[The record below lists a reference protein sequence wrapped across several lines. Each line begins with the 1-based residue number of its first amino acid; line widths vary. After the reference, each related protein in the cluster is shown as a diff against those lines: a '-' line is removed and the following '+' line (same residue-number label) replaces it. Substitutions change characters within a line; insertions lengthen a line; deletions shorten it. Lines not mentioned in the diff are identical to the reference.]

1 MLGYYNNPEATKAVI
16 NEEGWFNTGDLA
28 RIDEDGAIF
37 IVGRSKELII
47 RSGFNIYPPEL
58 EGILC
63 SHPDVRNSAV
73 VMRKVPG
80 NEEVVAFVEPLQG
93 KEIDPE
99 RLKNWLRERVAPY
112 KRPSQVI
119 MMEQIPAAPSG
130 KLLKHKLEAIAK
142 KLEG

>member
-1 MLGYYNNPEATKAVI
+1 
-16 NEEGWFNTGDLA
+16 
-28 RIDEDGAIF
+28 
-37 IVGRSKELII
+37 
-47 RSGFNIYPPEL
+47 
-58 EGILC
+58 
-63 SHPDVRNSAV
+63 
-73 VMRKVPG
+73 MRKVPG

-99 RLKNWLRERVAPY
+99 SLKNWLRERVAPY